1 VDIEEGGQPR
11 SIYRWVNSGGSFG
24 CNSMRQHFGI
34 GKATV
39 VKRLEVFWPKTGE
52 TQTFDNVPIGGIV
65 RVTEGSPDLL
75 AMKLRPAVFAVAP
88 RPKAT
93 AAAGE

>member
-1 VDIEEGGQPR
+1 LK
-11 SIYRWVNSGGSFG
+11 S
-24 CNSMRQHFGI
+24 
-34 GKATV
+34 
-39 VKRLEVFWPKTGE
+39 WPKTGE